1 MLFESRRSDLDEGI
15 YDLDDGNESGAK
27 PKRPGLPVE
36 PRRLVRI
43 LAEHRKPL
51 LKAFL
56 IAAAVSVLGSFFV
69 PRTFESS
76 AQLLYEGTPVL
87 ERKERETTADTFVV
101 SAMAPERLREVRD
114 RINWSGSLKNL
125 EQQLDATAEGQSRT
139 ALRIAARASDAEE
152 ARAMA
157 TAMLEVFLEHQAS
170 FNARRLEILSA
181 ETNVALESAK
191 TRRDDA
197 IEEYDAFRQKSGKP
211 DLIQEQDQLL
221 KRAALLRSQ
230 AEEAAVEVLAQ
241 RARIEELER
250 AQQDLPRQI
259 VSSAKKG
266 SPIDSPLAE
275 ARSEL
280 AAARASLSDQH
291 PRVQALTQ
299 RVESLQAQRKGQK
312 SELGEQTVVSNPA
325 RATVD
330 QEIATARAALAAAK
344 EREAA
349 LRVLM
354 KANKAES
361 ETLAPEES
369 EARRI
374 VGELEAASERVRW
387 LTERSAVLR
396 DAAMG
401 PLTGF
406 RVLSSP
412 VVPEASKPSTVYLVL
427 LLSLPI
433 LTVTIFALVVITR
446 RLRTLT
452 VEAPREVAWW
462 GKGPVLGTSVWPRDP
477 TALDT
482 FVDELEDH
490 GVYGAGRTLVVP
502 ATNAEREIALSFAM
516 RLAQAPWLAAAVL
529 DVDERT
535 SKRPYDA
542 SMVTPPPGGYGRQ
555 LTPPPMAPPPRL
567 SAQGMPSVAPG
578 RVIRTPPPQSDPP
591 GSSSSRPPRKK
602 TMIGLPAVQS
612 TQPPSAVASTA
623 GSPATSDA
631 PTPSSGAEPFRRRR
645 GARATVRMVVPINE
659 NLGGPSQASSARDSA
674 SEEEAFL
681 LTRPVPVVSEPSQ
694 PRVGRAVHVATEM
707 PSSSASDAVMRAAV
721 RLLGNEDDDIT
732 GPRRSNPPTSR
743 VVGEVTGVALAWNG
757 PLSGP
762 ALRRAARLAHRV
774 MVVVSSGVSAVDLAR
789 IHTRLGREQGVG
801 YVLVNVRDAYVDLKD
816 RVGSVE
822 EFWEGLR
829 DAEPVDSRRP

>member
-1 MLFESRRSDLDEGI
+1 MDEDV
-15 YDLDDGNESGAK
+15 YDLEAENESDAR
-27 PKRPGLPVE
+27 PRRPGLPVE
-36 PRRLVRI
+36 PRRLLRI
-43 LAEHRKPL
+43 LADHRKPL

-87 ERKERETTADTFVV
+87 ERKERQPSADAFVE
-101 SAMAPERLREVRD
+101 SAMAPDRLREVRD
-114 RINWSGSLKNL
+114 RVNWSGSLEDL
-125 EQQLDATAEGQSRT
+125 EHQLEVNIDGHTS
-139 ALRIAARASDAEE
+139 LRIAARAGDAEE
-152 ARAMA
+152 AHAMA
-157 TAMLEVFLEHQAS
+157 TAILEVFLGHQAS

-181 ETNVALESAK
+181 ETRIALESAK
-191 TRRDDA
+191 ARRDEA
-197 IEEYDAFRQKSGKP
+197 TREYEAFREKSGKP
-211 DLIQEQDQLL
+211 HLIQEQDQLL

-241 RARIEELER
+241 QARIEELER

-259 VSSAKKG
+259 LSSAKKV
-266 SPIDSPLAE
+266 SPIDSPLAQ

-312 SELGEQTVVSNPA
+312 SEFGEQTVVSNPA

-330 QEIATARAALAAAK
+330 QEIATARAALAGAK

-354 KANKAES
+354 KVNKAETES
-361 ETLAPEES
+361 LAPEEG

-374 VGELEAASERVRW
+374 VGELEAASERVKS

-396 DAAMG
+396 DAGMG

-412 VVPEASKPSTVYLVL
+412 VVPEASKPSPVYVAL
-427 LLSLPI
+427 LILLPI
-433 LTVTIFALVVITR
+433 LAVTIFALVVIIG

-452 VEAPREVAWW
+452 LEAPREVAWW
-462 GKGPVLGTSVWPRDP
+462 GNGPVLGTSVWPREP

-502 ATNAEREIALSFAM
+502 ATDAEREIALSFAM
-516 RLAQAPWLAAAVL
+516 RLAQAPWLAAAIL
-529 DVDERT
+529 DVDDRA
-535 SKRPYDA
+535 SNRPYDA
-542 SMVTPPPGGYGRQ
+542 SLVTPPPGGYARR
-555 LTPPPMAPPPRL
+555 LTPPPLAPPRRL
-567 SAQGMPSVAPG
+567 SARGIPSVPQG
-578 RVIRTPPPQSDPP
+578 RVIQTPPPQSNRPAP
-591 GSSSSRPPRKK
+591 SSSRPPRKK

-612 TQPPSAVASTA
+612 SRPPSISTRASTA
-623 GSPATSDA
+623 ASSAGPPTTSDA
-631 PTPSSGAEPFRRRR
+631 PSSSSGPEPFRRRR
-645 GARATVRMVVPINE
+645 RARATVRMVVPVTE
-659 NLGGPSQASSARDSA
+659 NLGAPGEASSARDST
-674 SEEEAFL
+674 SDEEAFL
-681 LTRPVPVVSEPSQ
+681 LTRPVPVASEQ
-694 PRVGRAVHVATEM
+694 TEPRVGRAVHVATEM
-707 PSSSASDAVMRAAV
+707 PSASASDAVMRAAV
-721 RLLGNEDDDIT
+721 RLLGNDEDDIT

-762 ALRRAARLAHRV
+762 VLRRAARLAHRV
-774 MVVVSSGVSAVDLAR
+774 MVVVSSGMSAVDLAR
-789 IHTRLGREQGVG
+789 IHTRLGREKGVG
-801 YVLVNVRDAYVDLKD
+801 YVLVNVSDAYVDLKD
-816 RVGSVE
+816 RVGPVE

-829 DAEPVDSRRP
+829 DTEAVDSRRP